1 MIHKGTKTMKEQVF
15 FIPVADNEPDETV
28 CRKLEA
34 AITTNDLFRFIQ
46 ARDMVAFK
54 THFGEEGTQGFVRPL
69 NFKMMGA
76 LVRKRQ
82 AFPFLTDT
90 STLYSGMRH
99 QAISHIE
106 LAQRHGFGFE
116 NTALPLIMADGLT
129 GDEELDVSIPGKIY
143 NKVKIASLFVKAQAL
158 VVVSHFTG
166 HLASG
171 FGAALKNM
179 GMGCSS
185 RRGKLAQHS
194 TAQPSVKKKKCT
206 ACGTCVEWCPAQAI
220 TLLETIAQIDK
231 KKCIGCAEC
240 LTVCRFD
247 AIGYNWSET
256 YEQLQRKIVEHA
268 WGVALA
274 RQGKMLCINFL
285 NRISKDCDCMGGFKK
300 IVPDIGVL
308 LAFDP
313 VALDAASL
321 DLVEMKAGKPLTSL
335 AYDIPH
341 RVQIDYARE
350 IGFGNPEYQLIEIT

>member
-1 MIHKGTKTMKEQVF
+1 MKEKVY
-15 FIPVADNEPDETV
+15 FIPVADNEPDEEI

-34 AITTNDLFRFIQ
+34 ALRANDLFSVIH

-54 THFGEEGTQGFVRPL
+54 THFGEEKTQGYVRPL
-69 NFKMMGA
+69 HFKMMGA
-76 LVRKRQ
+76 LAKQRQ
-82 AFPFLTDT
+82 AQPFLTET
-90 STLYSGMRH
+90 ATLYGGMRS
-99 QAISHIE
+99 QAVSHIE
-106 LAQRHGFGFE
+106 LALRHGFGFE
-116 NTALPLIMADGLT
+116 NTGMPLIMADGLT
-129 GDEELDVSIPGKIY
+129 GDEELEVTIPGRIY
-143 NKVKIASLFVKAQAL
+143 QKVKLASMIVKAQAL

-166 HLASG
+166 HVASG

-194 TAQPSVKKKKCT
+194 TATPSVKKKNCT
-206 ACGTCVEWCPAQAI
+206 ACGLCVKWCPVQAI
-220 TLLETIAQIDK
+220 TIAENVARIDK
-231 KKCIGCAEC
+231 HTCIGCAEC

-268 WGVALA
+268 WGVAA
-274 RQGKMLCINFL
+274 TKKDKAVYINFL
-285 NRISKDCDCMGGFKK
+285 TRISKDCDCMGGYRK

-321 DLVEMKAGKPLTSL
+321 DLVEKRAGKPLTALS
-335 AYDIPH
+335 YDIPH
-341 RVQIDYARE
+341 RIQIDYARE
-350 IGFGNPEYQLIEIT
+350 IGFGNADYQLVPIR